1 MAIPR
6 AGRFFVSLVFA
17 VTPAAASERPPV
29 PQFRTDPGC
38 TWHWLTGGGVG
49 LWGEVCNLS
58 TGQWSVEW
66 HRDRAAFVQTR
77 DGAPVTQVLEIFKKS
92 DEDPASAVLDELRR
106 RGELADDEEC
116 VFQPAQVRAAP
127 RTIAFLEIRPTGERL
142 KAFEAT
148 PKDEIPDPPCGA
160 YGWSTHGRRY
170 FMTDIRQPDRVL
182 YINEGQDGSM
192 FDPASVTFT
201 NE

>member
-1 MAIPR
+1 MAVSR
-6 AGRFFVSLVFA
+6 ARSFFICLLIA
-17 VTPAAASERPPV
+17 VTPAAAVERPPV

-58 TGQWSVEW
+58 TGQWRVEW
-66 HRDRAAFVQTR
+66 DRDQAAFVQTR
-77 DGAPVTQVLEIFKKS
+77 DGALVTKVLEIFQTS

-106 RGELADDEEC
+106 RGDLADDEEC
-116 VFQPAQVRAAP
+116 VFQPVQVRAAP

-148 PKDEIPDPPCGA
+148 PKDQIPDPPCGP

-170 FMTDIRQPDRVL
+170 FMTDIRQPGRVL
-182 YINEGQDGSM
+182 YFDEGQDGTM